1 MLKEKYPNLFCYAFS
16 PPGATLSFDATK
28 YAEDFILSIVIGK
41 DMISRYGNDF
51 GQAFHIM
58 PYNPLQNNMYIT
70 RALIGR
76 SPCLDQAIQTRKSWI
91 DCKINIRS
99 SF

>member
-41 DMISRYGNDF
+41 DMIARYSAVMSIGRT
-51 GQAFHIM
+51 FHIIS
-58 PYNPLQNNMYIT
+58 YYTILSRLVT
-70 RALIGR
+70 E
-76 SPCLDQAIQTRKSWI
+76 
-91 DCKINIRS
+91 
-99 SF
+99 